1 MAAETFSSQQSS
13 VECHKE
19 IPSSLWVFHTQHM
32 SDSNAM
38 EVLLLWV
45 GFLTSHMLGLEVNC
59 RRSMKSEII
68 VEMGIGWDFEADGSK
83 SHGKHDFLN
92 VSVSSGLY
100 Q

>member
-1 MAAETFSSQQSS
+1 MAAETLSSQQSS

-19 IPSSLWVFHTQHM
+19 IPSSLWGFHTQHM

-38 EVLLLWV
+38 EILLLWV
-45 GFLTSHMLGLEVNC
+45 GFLTSRMLGLEVNC

-68 VEMGIGWDFEADGSK
+68 VEMGIGWYFEPDGSK

-92 VSVSSGLY
+92 VYVSSGTH